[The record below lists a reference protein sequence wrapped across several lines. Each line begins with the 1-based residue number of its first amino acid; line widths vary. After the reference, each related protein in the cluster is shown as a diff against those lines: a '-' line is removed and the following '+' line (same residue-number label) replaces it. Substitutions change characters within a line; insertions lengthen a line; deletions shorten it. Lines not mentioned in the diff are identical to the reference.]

1 MFLYMCPS
9 VKKTFPLMHQTGGVR
24 ADMYSDLPRPLRSK
38 SGFQGCFAS
47 FETNGELLD
56 PVRHALVPSSL
67 VEEGCEGK
75 NCYFSG
81 NANVCQR
88 LFSRAE
94 SVAFEWP
101 SLKKGG
107 VVRYTYPADK
117 RPDTNSDLLSLVHIH
132 HFDAKYQFFSLL
144 LIHILQ
150 GFITPSF
157 DAVLARIDSHPS
169 EGASPS
175 SSSSA
180 DGGEGAADNGA
191 ANDKRDFL
199 ELSIVSFFVFLTGN
213 FCYG

>member
-1 MFLYMCPS
+1 M
-9 VKKTFPLMHQTGGVR
+9 
-24 ADMYSDLPRPLRSK
+24 
-38 SGFQGCFAS
+38 
-47 FETNGELLD
+47 
-56 PVRHALVPSSL
+56 
-67 VEEGCEGK
+67 
-75 NCYFSG
+75 
-81 NANVCQR
+81 
-88 LFSRAE
+88 
-94 SVAFEWP
+94 AFEWP

-132 HFDAKYQFFSLL
+132 HFDANFFYLF

-199 ELSIVSFFVFLTGN
+199 ELSIVSFFRVFNREFSLWDFN
-213 FCYG
+213 FHLGAKFSKDFLLWKFGTHFRCGGRLFSLLSSQTASRKK